1 MKRIRYASLLGLLL
15 IFAFYARF
23 VWSLT
28 PTNYFGLTEDDSLYF
43 SSGKALAEGHGYILP
58 SLPGSPPATK
68 YPILYPWLM
77 SLVWRASR
85 SFPQNLKIAI
95 AFNVACGFVFLGV
108 AFAFLRTIR
117 ELTVPE
123 RLAVTALCAVHPMV
137 LFHSAN
143 ILPEIPFAA
152 LSLGAITLATR
163 AVSPDGGEFESAASG
178 VLSGLSLLTRT
189 LGLPIAAGLF
199 LATMARAKWR
209 KSVYFVSG
217 VLPFAAFS
225 FWRSVHVVTASSPD
239 AAPPCSNV
247 VRMSW
252 LYYTSYLGFWKAD
265 VLPGG
270 GLLHVLKQNV
280 LLLLLQPG
288 AYLVAPSTVR
298 PAALAFAPAVILS
311 VAAIRGLSLR
321 LGAEKWQPAHFALAL
336 YAIPLLLWNYP
347 VMERFLLLFLPLFI
361 AGVWLEGKALLR
373 RIVIVVRHPRPAGP
387 APQTGAA
394 VFLGVVMLAVAFSG
408 ARSYWNGATVLWQ
421 TSAARRTLFSGK
433 REAYAWLERNT
444 PPQTKVVAY
453 EDAALYLYTNRQGI
467 RPVIFSPSGV
477 VHPEHLEAE
486 LACVTAMGATLGATY
501 WMVADDDFG
510 FEWEP
515 AVTRGRKREAQFE
528 AVLPQVFRSLTG
540 DVRLYRLQ
548 TVTNPAYQALGDRH

>member
-1 MKRIRYASLLGLLL
+1 MKRIRSASWLGLLL
-15 IFAFYARF
+15 IFTLYAGL

-43 SSGKALAEGHGYILP
+43 SSGKVLAEGHGYVLP

-77 SLVWRASR
+77 SLVWRASP

-123 RLAVTALCAVHPMV
+123 RLAITALCAMHPMV

-143 ILPEIPFAA
+143 VLPEIPFAA

-163 AVSPDGGEFESAASG
+163 AVSTDGGEFESAASG
-178 VLSGLSLLTRT
+178 VLSGLALLTRT
-189 LGLPIAAGLF
+189 LGLPIAAALF

-209 KSVYFVSG
+209 KSIYFVGG

-225 FWRSVHVVTASSPD
+225 CWRSMHVVVVSSPD

-298 PAALAFAPAVILS
+298 PAVLAFAPAVILS

-336 YAIPLLLWNYP
+336 YAIPLLLWDYP
-347 VMERFLLLFLPLFI
+347 VMERFLLPFLPVFV
-361 AGVWLEGKALLR
+361 AGVWLEGKTLGR
-373 RIVIVVRHPRPAGP
+373 RIVKDALRPREARPV
-387 APQTGAA
+387 PQAGAA
-394 VFLGVVMLAVAFSG
+394 IFLGLALLAVAISAIKSHCQEFVMLRHTSI
-408 ARSYWNGATVLWQ
+408 ARHQLLPDKQQ
-421 TSAARRTLFSGK
+421 T
-433 REAYAWLERNT
+433 YAWLNHNT
-444 PPQTKVVAY
+444 PPDSRIVAY
-453 EDAALYLYTNRQGI
+453 EDAVVYLYANRQVI
-467 RPVIFSPSGV
+467 RPVIFSPSGISQT
-477 VHPEHLEAE
+477 ERLDAE
-486 LACVTAMGATLGATY
+486 LACMPATGAALHAGY
-501 WMVADDDFG
+501 WMIVDDDFG

-515 AVTRGRKREAQFE
+515 AIALGRQREAELEGGRPLAFQS
-528 AVLPQVFRSLTG
+528 ANHH
-540 DVRLYRLQ
+540 VRLYRLQ
-548 TVTNPAYQALGDRH
+548 PPLEAPPPSGDRH

>member
-1 MKRIRYASLLGLLL
+1 MKRIRYASWLGLLFIL
-15 IFAFYARF
+15 TLYALL

-28 PTNYFGLTEDDSLYF
+28 PTNYFGLAEDDSLYF

-77 SLVWRASR
+77 SLVWRASP
-85 SFPQNLKIAI
+85 SFPQNLKVAI

-123 RLAVTALCAVHPMV
+123 RLAITALCAIHPMV

-143 ILPEIPFAA
+143 VLPEIPFAA
-152 LSLGAITLATR
+152 LSLGAIALATR

-199 LATMARAKWR
+199 LATVARAKWR
-209 KSVYFVSG
+209 KCLYFVG
-217 VLPFAAFS
+217 GLVPFAAFS
-225 FWRSVHVVTASSPD
+225 FWRSMHVVAASPPD
-239 AAPPCSNV
+239 AGVPCSNV
-247 VRMSW
+247 IRMSW

-270 GLLHVLKQNV
+270 GPLHLLKQNL

-288 AYLVAPSTVR
+288 AYLVGPSTVR
-298 PAALAFAPAVILS
+298 PEVLAFAPAVILS
-311 VAAIRGLSLR
+311 VAAIRGLALR
-321 LGAEKWQPAHFALAL
+321 LGGEKWQPAHLALAL
-336 YAIPLLLWNYP
+336 YATPLLLWNYP

-361 AGVWLEGKALLR
+361 AGVWLEGKTLLR
-373 RIVIVVRHPRPAGP
+373 RIVIAVRHPRQAGP
-387 APQTGAA
+387 APQAGAA
-394 VFLGVVMLAVAFSG
+394 VFLGVVMLAVAFSA
-408 ARSYWNGATVLWQ
+408 ARSYWSGATVLWE
-421 TSAARRTLFSGK
+421 TSAARGALFPGK
-433 REAYAWLERNT
+433 QEAYAWLERNSS
-444 PPQTKVVAY
+444 PQTKVVAY
-453 EDAALYLYTNRQGI
+453 EDAALYLYANRQAI

-477 VHPEHLEAE
+477 AHPVHLEAE
-486 LACVTAMGATLGATY
+486 LACVTAMGTTLGATY

-515 AVTRGRKREAQFE
+515 AITRGRKREAQFE
-528 AVLPQVFRSLTG
+528 AVLPQAFRSPKG
-540 DVRLYRLQ
+540 DVRLYRLE
-548 TVTNPAYQALGDRH
+548 TVTNPKYQASGDRH